1 MTFHKHVAKE
11 LCISH
16 WFPRS
21 RDSKNNFVLHKAP
34 LSQGLNTLAAEEG
47 GTIQNH
53 LKLKEIKTGI
63 MNLQ

>member
-1 MTFHKHVAKE
+1 MAEE

-16 WFPRS
+16 CFPRS
-21 RDSKNNFVLHKAP
+21 RDSKNSFVLHKAP
-34 LSQGLNTLAAEEG
+34 PSQGLNTLAVEES
-47 GTIQNH
+47 GTIQNN